1 MVIRPGHSIARPW
14 PRSGHNF
21 RLDQNGW
28 GVGSMGFGIGWTAL
42 LLPTPCLIRF
52 SDVPYAPDLVAPNL
66 RKYPTSPVDSRLIVT
81 GILNL

>member
-28 GVGSMGFGIGWTAL
+28 GGGSMGFRVGCGVFGVRVMAPVRSSAARAAL
-42 LLPTPCLIRF
+42 DLLGDITLKAGTWQP
-52 SDVPYAPDLVAPNL
+52 
-66 RKYPTSPVDSRLIVT
+66 
-81 GILNL
+81 

>member
-28 GVGSMGFGIGWTAL
+28 GGGSMGFGVGGAGFRL
-42 LLPTPCLIRF
+42 E
-52 SDVPYAPDLVAPNL
+52 SDVAQEIERRPLGA
-66 RKYPTSPVDSRLIVT
+66 
-81 GILNL
+81 